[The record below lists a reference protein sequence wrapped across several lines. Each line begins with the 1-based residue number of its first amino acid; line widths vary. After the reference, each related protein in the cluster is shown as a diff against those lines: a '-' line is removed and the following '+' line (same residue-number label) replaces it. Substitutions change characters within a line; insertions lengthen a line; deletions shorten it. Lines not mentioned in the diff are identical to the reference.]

1 VLAERQ
7 RVKFCRAPRAIAL
20 RALAVG
26 TAALLCRIACAGSAP
41 AAAAPAAPAS
51 VGPAPAAPLGLPD
64 HISHGRFQNIAVIAP
79 KGPPRSMVLLL
90 AGEGTAKAGAGAD
103 LAVELAR
110 HGALVAVIDVS
121 KFAAALEADPA
132 DCVFPDGDL
141 ENLSH
146 FIQAYY
152 HLPIYRAP
160 WLVGYGAGANLA
172 YATLAQAPMHTFA
185 GAITVGFCPATSLRK
200 PLCKAGALESERAA
214 DQQLRYLPAPK
225 LDDPWVTLQS
235 SQQGEC
241 SAGAIRAFTAHM
253 SGAAVVALP
262 EVGDRLENS
271 SRWRPSLLAAFDTLI
286 ERTARDIAA
295 PASVALGN
303 LPLVEVPARTGAPA
317 TDLLAIIL
325 SGDGGWAG
333 LDKEVAQAL
342 AEHGI
347 PVAGLDSLRY
357 FWSART
363 PQGIAGDIDRM
374 IRYYLGHYA
383 RPRVLLVGYSQ
394 GADVLPF
401 AVNRLAP
408 ATRARIALAVLMG
421 MSEHAVFEFHMSNW
435 ISNDNSGPA
444 TLPEVNRITGI
455 PVLCIYGDGD
465 NESLCPKLD
474 ANKVQIVKLPGG
486 HHFNGDYA
494 GLARA
499 ILAARAR

>member
-1 VLAERQ
+1 VVAARP
-7 RVKFCRAPRAIAL
+7 RVKSRRAPRAVAVL
-20 RALAVG
+20 ALATGVLRVLCAV
-26 TAALLCRIACAGSAP
+26 AAT
-41 AAAAPAAPAS
+41 
-51 VGPAPAAPLGLPD
+51 VTAPLGLPD
-64 HISHGRFQNIAVIAP
+64 HISHGRFQNVAVIAP
-79 KGPPRSMVLLL
+79 KGTPRSMVLLL
-90 AGEGTAKAGAGAD
+90 AGEGGANAGAD
-103 LAVELAR
+103 LAFELAR
-110 HGALVAVIDVS
+110 HGAMVAMIDVS
-121 KFAAALEADPA
+121 KFDAALEADPA

-160 WLVGYGAGANLA
+160 LLVGYGAGANLA
-172 YATLAQAPMHTFA
+172 YAALAQAPMHTFA
-185 GAITVGFCPATSLRK
+185 GAITAGFCPAASLRK
-200 PLCKAGALESERAA
+200 PLCKGGALESERAA
-214 DQQLRYLPAPK
+214 DQQLRYLPAAQ
-225 LDDPWVTLQS
+225 LEDPWVTLQGEH
-235 SQQGEC
+235 QGEC
-241 SAGAIRAFTAHM
+241 GAGVIREFTAHM

-262 EVGDRLENS
+262 EVGGRLESS
-271 SRWRPSLLAAFDTLI
+271 SRWWPSLLAAFDTLV
-286 ERTARDIAA
+286 ERTARDIAPLA
-295 PASVALGN
+295 PVALGN
-303 LPLVEVPARTGAPA
+303 LPLVEVPARTGAPP

-363 PQGIAGDIDRM
+363 PQGIASDIDRM
-374 IRYYLGHYA
+374 IRYYLGHFG
-383 RPRVLLVGYSQ
+383 RQRVLLIGYSQ

-444 TLPEVNRITGI
+444 TLPEVNHITGI

-494 GLARA
+494 GLARE

>member
-1 VLAERQ
+1 VVADHP
-7 RVKFCRAPRAIAL
+7 RVNYRRAARAVAV
-20 RALAVG
+20 RALAAG
-26 TAALLCRIACAGSAP
+26 TAAVLCGMACAGSAR
-41 AAAAPAAPAS
+41 AAPAPAAP
-51 VGPAPAAPLGLPD
+51 PATAPAPLGLPD
-64 HISHGRFQNIAVIAP
+64 HISHGRFQNVAVIAP
-79 KGPPRSMVLLL
+79 KGTPRSMVLLL
-90 AGEGTAKAGAGAD
+90 AGEGGANAGAD
-103 LAVELAR
+103 LAFALAR
-110 HGALVAVIDVS
+110 HGAMVAVIDVS
-121 KFAAALEADPA
+121 KFDAALEADPA

-152 HLPIYRAP
+152 HLPVYRAP
-160 WLVGYGAGANLA
+160 LLVGYGAGANLA
-172 YATLAQAPMHTFA
+172 YAALAQAPVHTFA

-200 PLCKAGALESERAA
+200 PLCKGGPPE
-214 DQQLRYLPAPK
+214 
-225 LDDPWVTLQS
+225 LDDPWLTLQGEHE
-235 SQQGEC
+235 GEC
-241 SAGAIRAFTAHM
+241 GAAAIRDFTAHM

-262 EVGDRLENS
+262 GVGGRVESS
-271 SRWRPSLLAAFDTLI
+271 SRWWPPLLAAFDTLV
-286 ERTARDIAA
+286 ERAARDIAPPA
-295 PASVALGN
+295 PVALGN
-303 LPLVEVPARTGAPA
+303 LPLVEVPARTGAPPA
-317 TDLLAIIL
+317 DLLAIVL

-363 PQGIAGDIDRM
+363 PQGLAGDIDRM
-374 IRYYLGHYA
+374 IGYYLGHFGKQ
-383 RPRVLLVGYSQ
+383 RVLLIGYSQ

-401 AVNRLAP
+401 ALNRLAP
-408 ATRARIALAVLMG
+408 ATRGRIALAVLMG
-421 MSEHAVFEFHMSNW
+421 MSEHAVFEFHVSNW

-494 GLARA
+494 GLARE